1 MFVQHCNI
9 STSLVSTNTIDIYY
23 WYWLQKNLLCLWQF
37 LVGSKTD
44 DDDSLQYL
52 TKDKRESEESATYI
66 DDIYCI
72 AILY

>member
-9 STSLVSTNTIDIYY
+9 STSLVSINTIDIYY

-52 TKDKRESEESATYI
+52 TKDKRESESATYI